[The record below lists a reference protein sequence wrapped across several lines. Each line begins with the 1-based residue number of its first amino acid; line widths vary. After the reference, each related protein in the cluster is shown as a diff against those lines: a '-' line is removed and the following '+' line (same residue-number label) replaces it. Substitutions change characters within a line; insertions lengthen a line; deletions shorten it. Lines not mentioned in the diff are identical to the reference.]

1 MSIRLL
7 PMAGAVLVTAAPVLA
22 QPTGQTPLDAGR
34 NQGRQGVAAGHR
46 AGMFIPTEHPSQ
58 VRAKKLLGMKVVNMA
73 GEDIGS
79 VGDVVFDKDGKV
91 SALVIEA
98 GGLMGIGSKTI
109 GVAWR
114 DVGSVLTS
122 NVVRISL
129 TKDEIDRAPPFK
141 VSDEHSETLAPR
153 RRWASFRSSLTHR
166 AASFSAPTAGARPV
180 VLEIESSF
188 FTHEG
193 RQRVCVSNSPSLSR
207 QEIARCHDIHISRS
221 VAHTPS
227 FPS

>member
-7 PMAGAVLVTAAPVLA
+7 PMAGAVLLTAAPVLA

-153 RRWASFRSSLTHR
+153 R
-166 AASFSAPTAGARPV
+166 PV
-180 VLEIESSF
+180 GLVPLQPDPP
-188 FTHEG
+188 
-193 RQRVCVSNSPSLSR
+193 RR
-207 QEIARCHDIHISRS
+207 
-221 VAHTPS
+221 
-227 FPS
+227 